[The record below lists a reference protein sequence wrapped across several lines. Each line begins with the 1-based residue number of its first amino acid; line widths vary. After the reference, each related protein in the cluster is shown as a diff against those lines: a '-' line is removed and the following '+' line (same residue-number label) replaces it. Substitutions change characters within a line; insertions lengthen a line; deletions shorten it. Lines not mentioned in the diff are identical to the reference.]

1 MLPILK
7 RFGKAALAIE
17 LITFS
22 GIYYIFHDIN
32 TGGQEARQKWDD
44 RVGYWLIDAF
54 YKVTGDKRVIE
65 HREITAS
72 GSGSDSGDRKK

>member
-17 LITFS
+17 LTAVGSLYF
-22 GIYYIFHDIN
+22 IFHDIN

-65 HREITAS
+65 HRREITTS
-72 GSGSDSGDRKK
+72 GSSSDSNRKE

>member
-17 LITFS
+17 LTTCG

-32 TGGQEARQKWDD
+32 TGGQEARQKDD

-65 HREITAS
+65 HRDNIS
-72 GSGSDSGDRKK
+72 SDSDRKE